1 MGFVIAHD
9 VGTSG
14 NKAVLADEQGTIV
27 GSATAAY
34 PTFYPGPDR
43 AEQDA
48 GNWWRAVCTSTR
60 AVLASAGVDP
70 EQIIAITFSTQ
81 MLGIVPMGADGA
93 VLRPPIIWLDARAG
107 EEARALMRR
116 FGGPHAFAMVAGAE
130 LGAKDGIPKLMW
142 LRRHEPQE
150 YAAMK
155 CFLDI
160 DGYLLY
166 CATGRMVM
174 EATSASVFGTNLKKD
189 RWLTGIMRYAGLDPN
204 KFAPIV
210 ASTDVVGGLTDAAA
224 AECGLAPG
232 TPVVAGAGDV
242 PAASIGAGAARPGES
257 HLYLGTSGWVAA
269 LTARKPRGKHGMA
282 VIASAAP
289 GVHLLL
295 AEMETAGECLSWIA
309 HELYHDVPTDAAF
322 EAMDS
327 AVARVPAGAHGLLFT
342 PWMYGERVPFQD
354 ATVRSAFIGLGVS
367 HTRND
372 MVRAAYEG
380 VCYHFRLIVESMQ
393 HDFGIEMPV
402 LRVVGGGARR
412 DCWMQMLADVTRRSV
427 EVPADPLD
435 AGARGAA
442 LIALIGVG
450 AMRGFDEV
458 SSTVQV
464 ANRYEPDPTD
474 RYADLYRIF
483 RETYRSLRGVYHHLA
498 AHQAVS

>member
-142 LRRHEPQE
+142 LRRHEPDVS
-150 YAAMK
+150 AAMK
-155 CFLDI
+155 CFLDV

-224 AECGLAPG
+224 AECGLVAG

-257 HLYLGTSGWVAA
+257 HLYLGTSG
-269 LTARKPRGKHGMA
+269 
-282 VIASAAP
+282 
-289 GVHLLL
+289 
-295 AEMETAGECLSWIA
+295 
-309 HELYHDVPTDAAF
+309 
-322 EAMDS
+322 
-327 AVARVPAGAHGLLFT
+327 
-342 PWMYGERVPFQD
+342 
-354 ATVRSAFIGLGVS
+354 
-367 HTRND
+367 
-372 MVRAAYEG
+372 
-380 VCYHFRLIVESMQ
+380 
-393 HDFGIEMPV
+393 
-402 LRVVGGGARR
+402 
-412 DCWMQMLADVTRRSV
+412 
-427 EVPADPLD
+427 
-435 AGARGAA
+435 
-442 LIALIGVG
+442 
-450 AMRGFDEV
+450 
-458 SSTVQV
+458 
-464 ANRYEPDPTD
+464 
-474 RYADLYRIF
+474 
-483 RETYRSLRGVYHHLA
+483 
-498 AHQAVS
+498 